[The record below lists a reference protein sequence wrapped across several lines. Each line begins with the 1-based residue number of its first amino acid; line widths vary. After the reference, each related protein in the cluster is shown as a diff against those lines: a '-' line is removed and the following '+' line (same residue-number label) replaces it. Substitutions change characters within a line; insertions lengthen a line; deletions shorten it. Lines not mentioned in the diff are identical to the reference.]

1 MGGDFG
7 PHCIVPACISCL
19 AEYSS
24 LHLVL
29 VGQSSLLE
37 SLIARYPSVDR
48 ARLRVEHAA
57 EIIAMDER
65 PAQALRGKPDSSMRI
80 GLELLRSGAAQ

>member
-7 PHCIVPACISCL
+7 PHCIVPASLSCL
-19 AEYSS
+19 AENSS

-37 SLIARYPSVDR
+37 QLVAKQSGVDHS
-48 ARLRVEHAA
+48 RLKIVDAPEMV
-57 EIIAMDER
+57 AMDER
-65 PAQALRGKPDSSMRI
+65 PAQALRGKARSSMRLA
-80 GLELLRSGAAQ
+80 LEVARS